1 MKNNRYF
8 DLFILCVTDMIK
20 NGSFI
25 FFDTNNRNLVGDAL
39 NVNDIEE
46 GYFFDKC
53 LSRKKQL
60 IPLIMNVIK

>member
-8 DLFILCVTDMIK
+8 DSLILCVTDMIK

-25 FFDTNNRNLVGDAL
+25 FFDTNSRDIVSDAL
-39 NVNDIEE
+39 NKIDIEE
-46 GYFFDKC
+46 GYFFSKC